1 MCRPRAEAGG
11 IDRTAMCGDDG
22 DGAAAEGQPI
32 GGVNGRE
39 RRTAPGG
46 VRE

>member
-32 GGVNGRE
+32 GGANERE
-39 RRTAPGG
+39 RLIAPRD